1 MKNCTKKCACTAA
14 TVASAKH
21 SEYTYYY
28 NRNAAKRQAE
38 KNRRSNGVNMALAL
52 VGLLLLVAAS
62 GADEAGLLSGKAMAF
77 VMGGALLA
85 MWTGGGRNHAA

>member
-14 TVASAKH
+14 TVTSAKH
-21 SEYTYYY
+21 SEYAYYY

-52 VGLLLLVAAS
+52 VGLL
-62 GADEAGLLSGKAMAF
+62 SGKAMAF
-77 VMGGALLA
+77 VMGVALLA

>member
-21 SEYTYYY
+21 SEYAYYY

-52 VGLLLLVAAS
+52 VGLL
-62 GADEAGLLSGKAMAF
+62 SGKAMVF
-77 VMGGALLA
+77 VTGVALLA
-85 MWTGGGRNHAA
+85 MWTGGRHHA

>member
-14 TVASAKH
+14 TVTSAKH
-21 SEYTYYY
+21 SEYAYYY

-52 VGLLLLVAAS
+52 VGLL
-62 GADEAGLLSGKAMAF
+62 SGKAMVF
-77 VMGGALLA
+77 VTGVALLA
-85 MWTGGGRNHAA
+85 MWTGGRHHA